1 MSRSIIHYFLHENLF
16 TSFSAIGGQKCH
28 FHLSVTH
35 CLIFFLSFYF
45 TIFLYYSCCHKLP
58 FDILCVWIIVYRVVF
73 LVFDH
78 LFCNYIMNFLRALD
92 TSERL
97 HLCQG
102 ILNDGFQIVIVTG
115 VGVGTVWF
123 WFTPFRAWYN
133 LTHFPEMTKLLLVHK
148 VCSDVGVC
156 FLFQIFFFLQ
166 LVTFCFPTPPF
177 ASVACHLPRS
187 PENRME
193 AHKSL
198 TRFRWPYES
207 RMSTLINQDAY
218 YGQGMETHRLA
229 RSGRA
234 GKHGLLLDPNQS
246 RAFQT
251 SSLSHPRVS
260 RAVNQGG
267 GAFSFRGSSVGRTF
281 LLLWKYYLGSW
292 NRWTDIWLL

>member
-1 MSRSIIHYFLHENLF
+1 MLIPLLLHLSRSIIHYFLHENLF

-133 LTHFPEMTKLLLVHK
+133 LTHFPEMTKPLLVHK

-156 FLFQIFFFLQ
+156 FLFQIFFFFCNWSHSVSQ
-166 LVTFCFPTPPF
+166 LLPLHQLPAISPAPQKTEWRPINPWL
-177 ASVACHLPRS
+177 ASDDLTNHACLL
-187 PENRME
+187 
-193 AHKSL
+193 SL
-198 TRFRWPYES
+198 TGTPITAKEWRHTAWP
-207 RMSTLINQDAY
+207 
-218 YGQGMETHRLA
+218 GQGGQASMDSSWTPISQELSKPHLCLTPGFQGCE
-229 RSGRA
+229 SGR
-234 GKHGLLLDPNQS
+234 G
-246 RAFQT
+246 
-251 SSLSHPRVS
+251 
-260 RAVNQGG
+260 
-267 GAFSFRGSSVGRTF
+267 SF
-281 LLLWKYYLGSW
+281 
-292 NRWTDIWLL
+292 

>member
-16 TSFSAIGGQKCH
+16 TSFSAIGGQKCY

-45 TIFLYYSCCHKLP
+45 TISLYYSCCHKLP

-73 LVFDH
+73 LVFDR

-133 LTHFPEMTKLLLVHK
+133 LTHFPEMTKPLLVHK

-156 FLFQIFFFLQ
+156 FLFQIFFFPTGHIL
-166 LVTFCFPTPPF
+166 FPNSSLCINCLPSPP
-177 ASVACHLPRS
+177 LPRKQ
-187 PENRME
+187 N
-193 AHKSL
+193 
-198 TRFRWPYES
+198 
-207 RMSTLINQDAY
+207 
-218 YGQGMETHRLA
+218 
-229 RSGRA
+229 
-234 GKHGLLLDPNQS
+234 
-246 RAFQT
+246 
-251 SSLSHPRVS
+251 
-260 RAVNQGG
+260 GG
-267 GAFSFRGSSVGRTF
+267 P
-281 LLLWKYYLGSW
+281 
-292 NRWTDIWLL
+292 